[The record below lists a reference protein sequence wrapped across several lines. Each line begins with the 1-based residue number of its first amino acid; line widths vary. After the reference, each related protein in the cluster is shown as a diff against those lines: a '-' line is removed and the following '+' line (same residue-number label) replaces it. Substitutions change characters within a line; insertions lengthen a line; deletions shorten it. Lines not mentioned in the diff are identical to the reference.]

1 MKAWQIDA
9 YRGPLHLA
17 DVPEPVLEPHD
28 VLVEVHAAALN
39 VADLMVGRGEFK
51 AFLPA
56 PVPLTYGQD
65 LAGVVTAVGPA
76 VTRFAVGDEVFGCL
90 DVARPGGTMTERVAV
105 AESDLARTPAG
116 LSMVE
121 AASLPLVSLTAWQ
134 VLVERAHVRPGQRV
148 LVHAG
153 SGGLGSVAV
162 QIAKHLGATVATTTG
177 TSNVEWVRA
186 LGADQVVDHRTQDFA
201 ELVHDQD
208 LVLDG
213 LGGEVLDKSFGVL
226 RRGGQVVGVKGP
238 PDRAFA
244 KSLGLSPVL
253 QTVMGVLSLRTNRR
267 ARKAGV
273 RYSFLF
279 MHSSGAQLEQIAAL
293 VDDGVLR
300 PVVDRVYPFAETD
313 QAYAHLAT
321 GRAKGKVVVS
331 VRSRAGSGGFGDPV
345 GVPARAL
352 GARLDRR
359 RGQRLRGVGQQLARV
374 VGDGLGGVQQRSGH
388 GVVHD
393 RE

>member
-1 MKAWQIDA
+1 MYKRQ
-9 YRGPLHLA
+9 
-17 DVPEPVLEPHD
+17 
-28 VLVEVHAAALN
+28 
-39 VADLMVGRGEFK
+39 
-51 AFLPA
+51 
-56 PVPLTYGQD
+56 
-65 LAGVVTAVGPA
+65 
-76 VTRFAVGDEVFGCL
+76 
-90 DVARPGGTMTERVAV
+90 
-105 AESDLARTPAG
+105 
-116 LSMVE
+116 
-121 AASLPLVSLTAWQ
+121 
-134 VLVERAHVRPGQRV
+134 
-148 LVHAG
+148 
-153 SGGLGSVAV
+153 V

-244 KSLGLSPVL
+244 KSLGLNPVL

-331 VRSRAGSGGFGDPV
+331 VR
-345 GVPARAL
+345 
-352 GARLDRR
+352 
-359 RGQRLRGVGQQLARV
+359 
-374 VGDGLGGVQQRSGH
+374 
-388 GVVHD
+388 
-393 RE
+393 